1 MYHYIFTYVIDDTP
15 INSRFTLGLS
25 DLYAM
30 NKGRAYSMAIEYVR
44 RTFQGKKVIGLIM
57 RKLNA
62 A

>member
-1 MYHYIFTYVIDDTP
+1 MIDDTP